1 MDRKKK
7 RKKEIR
13 LSRSKSA
20 VLRMEHYRTLSKE
33 TKKKKKFYTK
43 VYLCISKMP
52 KTFNVI
58 SIILYRDLGCS
69 V

>member
-33 TKKKKKFYTK
+33 TKKKKKK
-43 VYLCISKMP
+43 V
-52 KTFNVI
+52 
-58 SIILYRDLGCS
+58 LYQSLFVYFEDAKNI
-69 V
+69 

>member
-13 LSRSKSA
+13 LSHSKSA

-33 TKKKKKFYTK
+33 TKKKKKVLYQSLF
-43 VYLCISKMP
+43 VYFEDAKNI
-52 KTFNVI
+52 
-58 SIILYRDLGCS
+58 
-69 V
+69 